1 MSDLISRES
10 AIVRVSKVI
19 WDDLVAHDVKE
30 ELKALPS
37 AVVHCKDCIRRNS
50 DRCPFNREYHAEGIN
65 IALDYTKD
73 DGFCHWG
80 EEEKDGFNQ
89 QAGCD

>member
-1 MSDLISRES
+1 MVEYIMEFGEALYD
-10 AIVRVSKVI
+10 
-19 WDDLVAHDVKE
+19 E
-30 ELKALPS
+30 ETGE
-37 AVVHCKDCIRRNS
+37 AVFKPEIKGKLTRCKDCIRRNS

-80 EEEKDGFNQ
+80 EEETE
-89 QAGCD
+89 